1 MKKRFWIA
9 TFNIILVLCFFV
21 VGTYAAYTSRS
32 YVKGVAT
39 TPKQGLGLSSD
50 YLVVVSQVST
60 DDKYVVRKI
69 LLEEKSTDDNTPY
82 VISFYIQN
90 SSDGSLS
97 EKSMQYTFSASG
109 LSTNTVIERD
119 GIDITEA
126 SSTEGAVSP
135 LMPAY
140 TRTTHLYKICIP
152 KDEIKDIYEIV
163 VKALPDSDSDSSG
176 NMIAAK
182 IQPSVAGKVAGFSY
196 KSVFIDETA
205 LNSPAEFA
213 AFNYEVLVFNATESH
228 RMKLTWDNRYVEIDP
243 LFLQKI
249 NQNPVDVDSKIKYVE
264 FDMDAVN
271 NNYLIHF
278 YRMDGQNTTAEWQNS
293 WNNLKEI
300 ITFVEVA
307 QNNQI

>member
-50 YLVVVSQVST
+50 FLVVVPQTST
-60 DDKYVVRKI
+60 DDKFAVRKI

-228 RMKLTWDNRYVEIDP
+228 HMRLTWDKRYVEIDP

-249 NQNPVDVDSKIKYVE
+249 NQNPVDVDSNIKYVE